1 VAGQLRDHAKVD
13 VTGCSFGFQVIPARK
28 SAAQRLRGGQRVK
41 VINTAG
47 TQVVDCWAFA
57 LDDPREFM
65 SMEHTR
71 VEIAR
76 VSPLAG
82 VQLFTNRRRP
92 ALTLEQDTSPGVH
105 DTTLAACD
113 VYRYQRLGAQG
124 YHDNCTDNLA
134 AALRA
139 AGLDV
144 PATPCPLN
152 LWQNT
157 TVQPDGTQVVAP
169 PASAPGDL
177 VVLRAELDLIIVFS
191 ACPQDMTPLNG
202 ADATPRDAHFVVMD

>member
-1 VAGQLRDHAKVD
+1 MTDEIRL
-13 VTGCSFGFQVIPARK
+13 IPAREGT
-28 SAAQRLRGGQRVK
+28 AQRLKAGQHIK

-47 TQVVDCWAFA
+47 SQVVDCWAFS
-57 LDDPREFM
+57 LIDPAEFM

-82 VQLFTNRRRP
+82 DQLYTNRRRP
-92 ALTLEQDTSPGVH
+92 VLTMVQDTSPGVH

-113 VYRYQRLGAQG
+113 VYRYERLGAIG
-124 YHDNCTDNLA
+124 YHKNCADNLRE
-134 AALRA
+134 ALRA

-144 PATPCPLN
+144 AGTPCPLN
-152 LWQNT
+152 LWENAR
-157 TVQPDGTQVVAP
+157 VQPDRTQVIAP
-169 PASAPGDL
+169 PLSAPGDY

-191 ACPQDMTPLNG
+191 ACPQDMVPTNG
-202 ADATPRDAHFVVMD
+202 ADATPRDAHFVMLP

>member
-1 VAGQLRDHAKVD
+1 MWTSPVVASESRSSPPVRARRS
-13 VTGCSFGFQVIPARK
+13 GCAR
-28 SAAQRLRGGQRVK
+28 GQRVK

-47 TQVVDCWAFA
+47 TQVVDCWAFV

-71 VEIAR
+71 VEIGR
-76 VSPLAG
+76 VSPQAG
-82 VQLFTNRRRP
+82 DHLFTNHRRP

-113 VYRYQRLGAQG
+113 VYRYQRLGARG

-139 AGLDV
+139 ADLDV
-144 PATPCPLN
+144 TATPCPLN

-157 TVQPDGTQVVAP
+157 RVQPDGTQVVAP
-169 PASAPGDL
+169 PASAPGDF